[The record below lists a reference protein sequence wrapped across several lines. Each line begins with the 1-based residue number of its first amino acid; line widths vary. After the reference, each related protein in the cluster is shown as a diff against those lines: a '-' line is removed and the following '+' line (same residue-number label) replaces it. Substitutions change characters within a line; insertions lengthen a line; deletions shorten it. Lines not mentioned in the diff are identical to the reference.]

1 MTLRHYLSIHDFDLA
16 TFEQLIARGI
26 ELKAMLRR
34 GERHEPLLGK
44 TLAMLFEQP
53 STRTRVAFEAG
64 MSQLGGHALFL
75 TAADTQLGRGELVD
89 DAARVL
95 SEMVDVVMIR
105 TPDQEK
111 IEAFAGAAR
120 VPVIN
125 AMSSIQ
131 HPCQVLA
138 DMQTFYEHR
147 GAIPGRRVAFVGDG
161 HNMCQSYIIASEV
174 FGFDLQVAC
183 PEGFEPRPAVMQAHG
198 SRTRIGRDPRAAVE
212 GADLVVT
219 DVWASMGHEDQQLL
233 RMRRFQGFQVNQALL
248 DCAGPEVLFM
258 HCLPAHRGQ
267 EISEDLLED
276 PRAVVWDEAGNRLH
290 SQKALLEFLMREANG

>member
-1 MTLRHYLSIHDFDLA
+1 MNPRHYLSIDDFDLP
-16 TFEQLIARGI
+16 TFERLIERAI
-26 ELKAMLRR
+26 ELKQMLRS
-34 GERHEPLLGK
+34 GTPHQPLVGR
-44 TLAMLFEQP
+44 TLAMIFEQP

-75 TAADTQLGRGELVD
+75 SEADTQLGRGELVE

-111 IEAFAGAAR
+111 IEAFAHAASI
-120 VPVIN
+120 PVIN

-131 HPCQVLA
+131 HPCQMLA
-138 DMQTFYEHR
+138 DMQTYYELR
-147 GAIPGRRVAFVGDG
+147 GPIGGRKVAFVGDG
-161 HNMCQSYIIASEV
+161 HNMCQSYLIASEV
-174 FGFDLQVAC
+174 FGYELAIAT
-183 PEGFEPRPAVMQAHG
+183 PEGFEPKPELIEQYGTHTSLTNDPNEAVA
-198 SRTRIGRDPRAAVE
+198 
-212 GADLVVT
+212 GADLVIT

-233 RMRRFQGFQVNQALL
+233 RFRRFQGFQVDQRLL
-248 DCAGPEVLFM
+248 DLAHGDVLFM

-276 PRAVVWDEAGNRLH
+276 PRAVVWQEAGNRLH
-290 SQKALLEFLMREANG
+290 SQKALLEFLLG

>member
-1 MTLRHYLSIHDFDLA
+1 MTLRHFLAIDDFDLA
-16 TFEQLIARGI
+16 TWEQVIARGI

-34 GERHEPLLGK
+34 GERHEPMTGR

-64 MSQLGGHALFL
+64 MSQMGGHALFL

-95 SEMVDVVMIR
+95 SEMVDAVMIR
-105 TPDQEK
+105 TPDQDK
-111 IEAFAGAAR
+111 IDAFAGAAR
-120 VPVIN
+120 IPVIN

-131 HPCQVLA
+131 HPCQILA
-138 DMQTFYEHR
+138 DMQTFYER
-147 GAIPGRRVAFVGDG
+147 NGPITGRRVAFVGDG
-161 HNMCQSYIIASEV
+161 HNMCQSYIMASKV
-174 FGFDLQVAC
+174 FGFDLTVAC
-183 PEGFEPRPAVMQAHG
+183 PEGFEPRADVLESHG
-198 SRTRIGRDPRAAVE
+198 ERTTLIHDPLAAVE

-233 RMRRFQGFQVNQALL
+233 RMRRFQGFQVNQAML
-248 DCAGPEVLFM
+248 DRASDEVLFM

-290 SQKALLEFLMREANG
+290 SQKALLEFLMPGT

>member
-1 MTLRHYLSIHDFDLA
+1 MSPTHYLSIDDFDLA
-16 TFEQLIARGI
+16 TFEQLIERAI
-26 ELKAMLRR
+26 TLKGMQQR
-34 GERHEPLLGK
+34 GEAHAKLHGR
-44 TLAMLFEQP
+44 TLAMIFEQP

-75 TAADTQLGRGELVD
+75 SEADTQLGRGELVE

-111 IEAFAGAAR
+111 IEAFAEASS

-125 AMSSIQ
+125 AMSSMQ

-138 DMQTFYEHR
+138 DMQTYYELR
-147 GAIPGRRVAFVGDG
+147 GSISGRRVAFVGDG
-161 HNMCQSYIIASEV
+161 HNMCQSYLIASRV
-174 FGFDLQVAC
+174 FGFDLAIAC
-183 PEGFEPRPAVMQAHG
+183 PEGFQPSPEILASHGERAVLV
-198 SRTRIGRDPRAAVE
+198 SDPVEAVR

-233 RMRRFQGFQVNQALL
+233 RFRRFQGFQVDEELL
-248 DCAGPEVLFM
+248 DQAKGDVLFM

-276 PRAVVWDEAGNRLH
+276 PRAVVWQEAGNRLH
-290 SQKALLEFLMREANG
+290 SQKALLEHLLT

>member
-1 MTLRHYLSIHDFDLA
+1 
-16 TFEQLIARGI
+16 
-26 ELKAMLRR
+26 
-34 GERHEPLLGK
+34 
-44 TLAMLFEQP
+44 
-53 STRTRVAFEAG
+53 
-64 MSQLGGHALFL
+64 
-75 TAADTQLGRGELVD
+75 
-89 DAARVL
+89 VL
-95 SEMVDVVMIR
+95 SEMVDAVMIR

-120 VPVIN
+120 IPVIN
-125 AMSSIQ
+125 AMSSTQ

-147 GAIPGRRVAFVGDG
+147 GPIKGAKVAFVGDG
-161 HNMCQSYIIASEV
+161 HNMCQSYVIASKV
-174 FGFDLQVAC
+174 FGFDLEIAC
-183 PEGFEPRPAVMQAHG
+183 PEGFDPRPDVLATHG
-198 SRTRIGRDPRAAVE
+198 ARTRVSRDPVAAVSS
-212 GADLVVT
+212 ADLVVS

-248 DCAGPEVLFM
+248 DHASDKVLFM

-290 SQKALLEFLMREANG
+290 SQKALLEFLMLAGT

>member
-1 MTLRHYLSIHDFDLA
+1 MSVRHYLSIDDFDLP
-16 TFEQLIARGI
+16 TFERIIHRAS
-26 ELKAMLRR
+26 ELKQMLRR
-34 GERHEPLLGK
+34 GERLDTMRGK
-44 TLAMLFEQP
+44 TLAMIFEQP

-64 MSQLGGHALFL
+64 MSQMGGHALFL
-75 TAADTQLGRGELVD
+75 TQAETQLGRGELVD

-95 SEMVDVVMIR
+95 SEMVDAVMIR

-111 IEAFAGAAR
+111 IDAFAGASS

-147 GAIPGRRVAFVGDG
+147 GPVSGRKVAFVGDG
-161 HNMCQSYIIASEV
+161 HNMCQSYVIASHV
-174 FGFDLQVAC
+174 FGFDLTVAC
-183 PEGFEPRPAVMQAHG
+183 PQGFEPSPAVIDAYG
-198 SRTRIGRDPRAAVE
+198 SRTTLCREPEAAVE

-233 RMRRFQGFQVNQALL
+233 RVRRFQGFQVNQALL
-248 DCAGPEVLFM
+248 DRASQEVLFM

-290 SQKALLEFLMREANG
+290 SQKALLEYLMFG

>member
-1 MTLRHYLSIHDFDLA
+1 MSPTHYLSIDDFDLA
-16 TFEQLIARGI
+16 TFEQLIERAI
-26 ELKAMLRR
+26 TLKGMQQR
-34 GERHEPLLGK
+34 GEAHAKLHGR
-44 TLAMLFEQP
+44 TLAMIFEQP

-75 TAADTQLGRGELVD
+75 SEADTQLGRGELVE

-111 IEAFAGAAR
+111 IEAFAEASS

-125 AMSSIQ
+125 AMSSMQ

-138 DMQTFYEHR
+138 DMQTYYELR
-147 GAIPGRRVAFVGDG
+147 GSISGRRVAFVGDG
-161 HNMCQSYIIASEV
+161 HNMCQSYLIASRV
-174 FGFDLQVAC
+174 FGFDLAIAC
-183 PEGFEPRPAVMQAHG
+183 PEGFQPSPDILASHGERAVLV
-198 SRTRIGRDPRAAVE
+198 SDPVEAVR

-233 RMRRFQGFQVNQALL
+233 RFRRFQGFQVDEELL
-248 DCAGPEVLFM
+248 DQAKGDVLFM

-276 PRAVVWDEAGNRLH
+276 PRAVVWQEAGNRLH
-290 SQKALLEFLMREANG
+290 SQKALLEYLLS

>member
-1 MTLRHYLSIHDFDLA
+1 MSPTHYLSIDDFDLA
-16 TFEQLIARGI
+16 TFEQLIERAI
-26 ELKAMLRR
+26 TLKGMQQR
-34 GERHEPLLGK
+34 GEAHAKLHGR
-44 TLAMLFEQP
+44 TLAMIFEQP

-75 TAADTQLGRGELVD
+75 SEADTQLGRGELVE

-111 IEAFAGAAR
+111 IEAFAEASS

-125 AMSSIQ
+125 AMSSMQ

-138 DMQTFYEHR
+138 DMQTYYELR
-147 GAIPGRRVAFVGDG
+147 GSISGRRVAFVGDG
-161 HNMCQSYIIASEV
+161 HNMCQSYLIASRV
-174 FGFDLQVAC
+174 FGFDLAIAC
-183 PEGFEPRPAVMQAHG
+183 PEGFQPSPEILASHGERAVLV
-198 SRTRIGRDPRAAVE
+198 SDPVEAVR

-233 RMRRFQGFQVNQALL
+233 RFRRFQGFQVDEELL
-248 DCAGPEVLFM
+248 DQAKGDVLFM

-276 PRAVVWDEAGNRLH
+276 PRAVVWQEAGNRLH
-290 SQKALLEFLMREANG
+290 SQKALLEHLLS

>member
-1 MTLRHYLSIHDFDLA
+1 MSPTHYLSIDDFDLA
-16 TFEQLIARGI
+16 TFETLIERAI
-26 ELKAMLRR
+26 TLKGMQQR
-34 GERHEPLLGK
+34 GEAHAKLHGR
-44 TLAMLFEQP
+44 TLAMIFEQP

-75 TAADTQLGRGELVD
+75 SEADTQLGRGELVE

-111 IEAFAGAAR
+111 IEAFAEASS

-125 AMSSIQ
+125 AMSSMQ

-138 DMQTFYEHR
+138 DMQTYYELR
-147 GAIPGRRVAFVGDG
+147 GSISGRRVAFVGDG
-161 HNMCQSYIIASEV
+161 HNMCQSYLIASRV
-174 FGFDLQVAC
+174 FGFDLAIAC
-183 PEGFEPRPAVMQAHG
+183 PEGFQPSPEILASHGERAVLV
-198 SRTRIGRDPRAAVE
+198 SDPVEAVR

-233 RMRRFQGFQVNQALL
+233 RFRRFQGFQVDEELL
-248 DCAGPEVLFM
+248 DQAKGDVLFM

-276 PRAVVWDEAGNRLH
+276 PRAVVWQEAGNRLH
-290 SQKALLEFLMREANG
+290 SQKALLEHLLT

>member
-1 MTLRHYLSIHDFDLA
+1 MSVRHYLSIDDFDLP
-16 TFEQLIARGI
+16 TFERIIARAT

-34 GERHEPLLGK
+34 GDRHEPMKGR

-64 MSQLGGHALFL
+64 MSQMGGHALFL
-75 TAADTQLGRGELVD
+75 TQAETQLGRGELVD

-95 SEMVDVVMIR
+95 SEMVDAVMIR

-111 IEAFAGAAR
+111 IDAFAGASS

-147 GAIPGRRVAFVGDG
+147 GPIPGATVAFVGDG
-161 HNMCQSYIIASEV
+161 HNMCQSYLIASKV
-174 FGFDLQVAC
+174 FGFDLRIAC
-183 PEGFEPRPAVMQAHG
+183 PPGFEPDPGLIERYGANV
-198 SRTRIGRDPRAAVE
+198 TIGDDPEAAVE
-212 GADLVVT
+212 DADLVVT

-233 RMRRFQGFQVNQALL
+233 RMRRFQGFQVDQALL
-248 DCAGPEVLFM
+248 DRAKDEVLFM

-276 PRAVVWDEAGNRLH
+276 ARAVVWDEAGNRLH
-290 SQKALLEFLMREANG
+290 SQKALLEHLVLER